1 MVQRSKSSPVSYDIA
16 LRILFNAFAHLITS
30 YSKINEYLIQH
41 MVLEVEIFVV
51 LTNNDILA

>member
-16 LRILFNAFAHLITS
+16 LRILFNAFAHP
-30 YSKINEYLIQH
+30 YSKINKYLIQH
-41 MVLEVEIFVV
+41 MLLEVEIFVV